1 MKHFLL
7 GSLSGIILGG
17 TYGLLTTPRSGKE
30 NQEKLKNYVDDTT
43 DHVKD
48 VNDKVGDL
56 KVALQNLTDEGVKLQ
71 IEFITDIQA
80 LSNEY
85 MYEAQPRIERIQRK
99 TDKISKD
106 IEAATVS
113 IKSTTIK

>member
-1 MKHFLL
+1 MKHFIL

-30 NQEKLKNYVDDTT
+30 NQEKLKNYIDDTT

-48 VNDKVGDL
+48 VNDKVSVL
-56 KVALQNLTDEGVKLQ
+56 KAAMQNLTDEGMKLQ
-71 IEFITDIQA
+71 TEFITDIQA

-106 IEAATVS
+106 IEVATVN
-113 IKSTTIK
+113 IKSTTVK